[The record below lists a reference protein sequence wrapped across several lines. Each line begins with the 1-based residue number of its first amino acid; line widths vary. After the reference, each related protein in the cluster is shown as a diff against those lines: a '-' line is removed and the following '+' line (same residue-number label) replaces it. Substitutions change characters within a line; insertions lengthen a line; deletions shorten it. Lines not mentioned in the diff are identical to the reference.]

1 MEFLSFL
8 IKRVLWSVLV
18 LVGLS
23 MVIFVIARVV
33 PGDPA
38 RMALG
43 PRATPEQVATMQ
55 AELGLD
61 QPILQQYALFIEG
74 LTRGDL
80 GKSLLTER
88 PVNDDIRETFA
99 ATFELVLCT
108 MILAMGFGG
117 AFLCH
122 LCRRDAKFLSGAVA
136 ANFGRLCAA
145 PFAHH
150 GASAQ
155 FYGI

>member
-18 LVGLS
+18 LAGLS

-43 PRATPEQVATMQ
+43 PRATPEQVAQMQ
-55 AELGLD
+55 TELGLD
-61 QPILQQYALFIEG
+61 RPIVAQYGLFIEG

-80 GKSLLTER
+80 GRSLLTER

-99 ATFELVLCT
+99 ATFELSCAPWYWPWG
-108 MILAMGFGG
+108 LA
-117 AFLCH
+117 
-122 LCRRDAKFLSGAVA
+122 CRWA
-136 ANFGRLCAA
+136 
-145 PFAHH
+145 
-150 GASAQ
+150 
-155 FYGI
+155 

>member
-108 MILAMGFGG
+108 MILAMGFGVP
-117 AFLCH
+117 L
-122 LCRRDAKFLSGAVA
+122 
-136 ANFGRLCAA
+136 
-145 PFAHH
+145 
-150 GASAQ
+150 
-155 FYGI
+155 GI